1 MFGKGLDK
9 VPCAAWRAPAA
20 EELVVPSTLPVHPTV
35 LDSIEEACAGPLAFH
50 ADGLTPAGHWSSASL
65 PSRLNREWALLCD
78 SAAGRQAVREWAVAR
93 GDRAASSGLVDVDG
107 LHGVVQLLHS
117 TEVDAGDRD
126 AVLVGLLDRAQDGD
140 RLAGRVVLQTMQP
153 AAVRLAQAIT
163 SRPDVLGDQDEAF
176 ALVLAALW
184 QVIATYPVA
193 RRRERVPANL
203 YLDTLALVRRGHT
216 SSTHRAA
223 LVFPE
228 QSYADI
234 RLAADPVRLDA
245 GQDDL
250 AGPADAQLY
259 TVLAWAVRS
268 GVLSLDEARLL
279 ARVYGF
285 DGGPAESGPELAAQ
299 HDTSWPALRQRCH
312 RIARRVGRAAV
323 AAGIDSPV
331 PYGAV
336 LQAA

>member
-1 MFGKGLDK
+1 
-9 VPCAAWRAPAA
+9 VPF
-20 EELVVPSTLPVHPTV
+20 TLPVHPTV
-35 LDSIEEACAGPLAFH
+35 LVSVAEACADPLAFPT
-50 ADGLTPAGHWSSASL
+50 DGLTAAEHWSSASL

-78 SAAGRQAVREWAVAR
+78 SAAGRQAVRDWAVAAE
-93 GDRAASSGLVDVDG
+93 GQDALSGLVYVDG
-107 LHGVVQLLHS
+107 LQALIHLLHG
-117 TEVDAGDRD
+117 TDVEAGDRD

-140 RLAGRVVLQTMQP
+140 RLAGRVVLQTMLP
-153 AAVRLAQAIT
+153 AAVRLAQAIS

-176 ALVLAALW
+176 AVVLAALW

-193 RRRERVPANL
+193 RRRERVAANL
-203 YLDTLALVRRGHT
+203 YLDTLAVVRRGST

-234 RLAADPVRLDA
+234 RLAAEPAGLDA

-250 AGPADAQLY
+250 AGPPDAQLC

-285 DGGPAESGPELAAQ
+285 DGGPTESGPELAAQ
-299 HDTSWPALRQRCH
+299 YDLSWPALRQRCH

-331 PYGAV
+331 PHGAV